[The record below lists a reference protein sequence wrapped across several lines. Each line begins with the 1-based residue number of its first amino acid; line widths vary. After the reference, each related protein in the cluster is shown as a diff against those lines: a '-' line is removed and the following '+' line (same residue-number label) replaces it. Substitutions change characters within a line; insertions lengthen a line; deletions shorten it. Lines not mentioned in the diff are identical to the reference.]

1 MKKTAFWVCL
11 LTLFY
16 QSMNAQTPTINGRFI
31 DAITEVPIPQVK
43 VVLENSSNETYS
55 NPDGEFTL
63 RVQDNVFNELILV
76 ISRAGYLGK
85 RIAINLNEQG
95 IVELLDIRLNP
106 DASRDLSFQNTIS
119 LSDAEVMDDD
129 AYVDNISGILQST
142 RDTYLN
148 AAAFDFSQTFYRV
161 RGLGSEY
168 ATLMINGVEM
178 NKLYDGRP
186 QWNNWGG
193 LNDVQ
198 RNQVF
203 TFGVAPSDYDFGD
216 LGGTTNIIMR
226 ASSFVKGGRIT
237 ASGSNRSYNGRVM
250 ATYASGEKD
259 NGWYYAFSTGGRY
272 AREGFMEGT
281 PFSSASVY
289 LGLEKVLS
297 NKHAILFNAMYTPTA
312 RGKSAPITEEVFEI
326 KGDRYNPYWGL
337 QDGKIRNS
345 RVRKIG
351 EPIFMLNH
359 FWNPSRNLQFNTNLT
374 HQFGEVSNTRIDYG
388 GTTYIDFNG
397 QRSYL
402 GGASNPDPAY
412 YQKLPGY
419 YLRFQGSEDYEKA
432 FLAEE
437 ELRNYGQINWDAL
450 YFANSNPDA
459 LYALAADV
467 NRDKSWSA
475 NNLMNWQFSPSL
487 KIISNIKFSSL
498 SSQNFARLE
507 DLFGASGFL
516 DVDGFSDFTQNDQRN
531 PDRKAKEDEVYKY
544 NYELKANVIEA
555 FVQLEKKWNH
565 LEASIAG
572 QLSNSN
578 FSRNGYFQNEDFT
591 ENSYGKSH
599 DLNFVAAGIK
609 AHALYKFS
617 GRQSLDLNLA
627 AFSKAPLLKN
637 VFINPR
643 QNNSVVP
650 EISEETMN
658 SFDLSYR
665 YRTNLFNLR
674 LTGYFHQ
681 IANMTEISYYYT
693 DGLSG
698 LGRENATAYV
708 QEVLSGMEKQYFGA
722 ELSVDYQVTSTMKL
736 KLAGGSGQFTY
747 HNNPSLKLYST
758 SFEDLNYEQTFLKGY
773 RLPGGSPTAL
783 QVGFEYRDPEYWWFG
798 VSQNYFTGAF
808 IDVSPLSRTTNFQK
822 DYDGLELVEYDPEI
836 ARKLLDQERFDP
848 YFLTNL
854 VGGKS
859 WRIKDKYLGLFAS
872 INNALDTK
880 YKTGG
885 FEQARNANY
894 RTLKEDRDRAIPIF
908 GNKYWYG
915 TGTSYF
921 VNLNLRF

>member
-129 AYVDNISGILQST
+129 AYFDNISGILQST

-203 TFGVAPSDYDFGD
+203 TFGVAPSDYDFGN

-297 NKHAILFNAMYTPTA
+297 TKHTILFNAIYTPTA
-312 RGKSAPITEEVFEI
+312 RGKSAPLTEEVFEI

-359 FWNPSRNLQFNTNLT
+359 FLES
-374 HQFGEVSNTRIDYG
+374 
-388 GTTYIDFNG
+388 
-397 QRSYL
+397 
-402 GGASNPDPAY
+402 
-412 YQKLPGY
+412 
-419 YLRFQGSEDYEKA
+419 FQD
-432 FLAEE
+432 
-437 ELRNYGQINWDAL
+437 
-450 YFANSNPDA
+450 
-459 LYALAADV
+459 
-467 NRDKSWSA
+467 
-475 NNLMNWQFSPSL
+475 
-487 KIISNIKFSSL
+487 
-498 SSQNFARLE
+498 
-507 DLFGASGFL
+507 
-516 DVDGFSDFTQNDQRN
+516 
-531 PDRKAKEDEVYKY
+531 
-544 NYELKANVIEA
+544 
-555 FVQLEKKWNH
+555 
-565 LEASIAG
+565 
-572 QLSNSN
+572 
-578 FSRNGYFQNEDFT
+578 
-591 ENSYGKSH
+591 
-599 DLNFVAAGIK
+599 
-609 AHALYKFS
+609 
-617 GRQSLDLNLA
+617 
-627 AFSKAPLLKN
+627 
-637 VFINPR
+637 
-643 QNNSVVP
+643 
-650 EISEETMN
+650 
-658 SFDLSYR
+658 
-665 YRTNLFNLR
+665 
-674 LTGYFHQ
+674 
-681 IANMTEISYYYT
+681 
-693 DGLSG
+693 
-698 LGRENATAYV
+698 
-708 QEVLSGMEKQYFGA
+708 
-722 ELSVDYQVTSTMKL
+722 ST
-736 KLAGGSGQFTY
+736 
-747 HNNPSLKLYST
+747 
-758 SFEDLNYEQTFLKGY
+758 
-773 RLPGGSPTAL
+773 
-783 QVGFEYRDPEYWWFG
+783 V
-798 VSQNYFTGAF
+798 
-808 IDVSPLSRTTNFQK
+808 
-822 DYDGLELVEYDPEI
+822 
-836 ARKLLDQERFDP
+836 
-848 YFLTNL
+848 
-854 VGGKS
+854 
-859 WRIKDKYLGLFAS
+859 
-872 INNALDTK
+872 
-880 YKTGG
+880 
-885 FEQARNANY
+885 
-894 RTLKEDRDRAIPIF
+894 
-908 GNKYWYG
+908 
-915 TGTSYF
+915 
-921 VNLNLRF
+921 